1 MGIFLPGCH
10 IQLDSGSMHMNRA
23 PSSSLVSFVFSF
35 SEHTGATMTEPSKRS
50 TGRGKDKQASS
61 PEQEQVSGEE
71 LKVRGQMQA
80 ELDVLQVRKV
90 VAGNP
95 NTPRQVLARLAEDS
109 SAYIRKSVAVNPKT
123 PPDVLKRLAS
133 DQNSEVRLAVAENP
147 HIPAE
152 ILAMLVEDADVDV
165 RFGVAEN
172 PHIHEDVLFQLT
184 TDENPFVRHRAMKTL
199 EMLAPDVQSRL
210 KIMLQQAF
218 LFSHN
223 NGTQPEQKS
232 KEA

>member
-1 MGIFLPGCH
+1 MSSQLP
-10 IQLDSGSMHMNRA
+10 
-23 PSSSLVSFVFSF
+23 
-35 SEHTGATMTEPSKRS
+35 
-50 TGRGKDKQASS
+50 
-61 PEQEQVSGEE
+61 
-71 LKVRGQMQA
+71 
-80 ELDVLQVRKV
+80 
-90 VAGNP
+90 
-95 NTPRQVLARLAEDS
+95 
-109 SAYIRKSVAVNPKT
+109 
-123 PPDVLKRLAS
+123 S

-147 HIPAE
+147 HIPAD
-152 ILAMLVEDADVDV
+152 ILAMLVADADVDV

-184 TDENPFVRHRAMKTL
+184 TDDNPFVRHRAMKTL

-223 NGTQPEQKS
+223 HENQTEQKS

>member
-1 MGIFLPGCH
+1 
-10 IQLDSGSMHMNRA
+10 
-23 PSSSLVSFVFSF
+23 
-35 SEHTGATMTEPSKRS
+35 MTEPSKKGI
-50 TGRGKDKQASS
+50 GRGKNKETGSTK
-61 PEQEQVSGEE
+61 PEE
-71 LKVRGQMQA
+71 LIGREHARGEMQA

-95 NTPRQVLARLAEDS
+95 NTPKQVLARLAEDP
-109 SAYIRKSVAVNPKT
+109 SAYIRKSVAINPKT
-123 PPDVLKRLAS
+123 PTDVLKALAT

-152 ILAMLVEDADVDV
+152 VLALLVADTDDDV

-199 EMLAPDVQSRL
+199 EMLAPDVQTRL
-210 KIMLQQAF
+210 RIMLQQAF
-218 LFSHN
+218 LFTQN
-223 NGTQPEQKS
+223 NQAEQTDDPT
-232 KEA
+232 

>member
-1 MGIFLPGCH
+1 
-10 IQLDSGSMHMNRA
+10 
-23 PSSSLVSFVFSF
+23 
-35 SEHTGATMTEPSKRS
+35 MTESSKRS
-50 TGRGKDKQASS
+50 TGRGKDKQASLQKK
-61 PEQEQVSGEE
+61 EHVSDEE
-71 LKVRGQMQA
+71 LKIRGQMQA

-95 NTPRQVLARLAEDS
+95 NTPRQVLARLADDP
-109 SAYIRKSVAVNPKT
+109 SAYIRKAVAINPKT

-147 HIPAE
+147 HIPAD
-152 ILAMLVEDADVDV
+152 ILEMLVADLDVDV

-184 TDENPFVRHRAMKTL
+184 NDDNPFVRHRAMKTL

-223 NGTQPEQKS
+223 DKTESKDKS
-232 KEA
+232 KES

>member
-1 MGIFLPGCH
+1 
-10 IQLDSGSMHMNRA
+10 
-23 PSSSLVSFVFSF
+23 
-35 SEHTGATMTEPSKRS
+35 MTEPSKRTTRRS
-50 TGRGKDKQASS
+50 KDKQASL
-61 PEQEQVSGEE
+61 PEEEKVAEEE
-71 LKVRGQMQA
+71 LKIRNQMQA

-109 SAYIRKSVAVNPKT
+109 SAYIRKSVAINPKT

-152 ILAMLVEDADVDV
+152 ILEMLVADTDVDV

-184 TDENPFVRHRAMKTL
+184 NDDNPFVRHRAMKTL
-199 EMLAPDVQSRL
+199 EMLAPDVQTRL

-218 LFSHN
+218 LFSQN
-223 NGTQPEQKS
+223 NAAQPKQKS
-232 KEA
+232 QEA